1 MKCYVYYKDGTMRDF
16 RPLNPNY
23 EPTSVLTRAA
33 VVDDSDTIRKELIDG
48 TIEDNKGKAFVAMQL
63 RSVDDGKVIYSRSTD
78 ESLAKNKCSMSKRIE
93 AFAKKSEAKVNEDW
107 EFNPANVSAY
117 LEGDE
122 GSEDGC
128 FDNYLSEVGE
138 FLGEQHMSDDELIS
152 MDELNEYMSGR
163 DAMDVILSAFNG
175 YDYNPHRSDHTEPF
189 NPNRDWFYLN
199 AYGNLVSVDDRD
211 RVEYYKRCVNMEEF
225 AEWLI
230 DNGRIEESD
239 YLDWLQ
245 DTGKIDADEYD
256 RRISGGDE
264 E

>member
-1 MKCYVYYKDGTMRDF
+1 MA
-16 RPLNPNY
+16 
-23 EPTSVLTRAA
+23 S
-33 VVDDSDTIRKELIDG
+33 
-48 TIEDNKGKAFVAMQL
+48 MQ
-63 RSVDDGKVIYSRSTD
+63 K
-78 ESLAKNKCSMSKRIE
+78 KIE
-93 AFAKKSEAKVNEDW
+93 AFAKKNETKKMNEDW

-122 GSEDGC
+122 GSADGC
-128 FDNYLSEVGE
+128 FDNYLSEVSE
-138 FLGEQHMSDDELIS
+138 FLSEQNMSDDELIS
-152 MDELNEYMSGR
+152 MDELNEYMSGK

-175 YDYNPHRSDHTEPF
+175 YDYNPYHSEHSEPF

-211 RVEYYKRCVNMEEF
+211 REEYYKRCVNMEEF

>member
-1 MKCYVYYKDGTMRDF
+1 MKCYVYYKDGTMKDF

-78 ESLAKNKCSMSKRIE
+78 ESLEKKKCSMSKRIE
-93 AFAKKSEAKVNEDW
+93 AFAKKNEAADDVW
-107 EFNPANVSAY
+107 GFNPANVSAY

-122 GSEDGC
+122 GAENGHFED
-128 FDNYLSEVGE
+128 FLSDVVYYLSEQG
-138 FLGEQHMSDDELIS
+138 MSDDELIS
-152 MDELNEYMSGR
+152 MDELNDYMSGK
-163 DAMDVILSAFNG
+163 DAMDIILSAFNG
-175 YDYNPHRSDHTEPF
+175 YDYNPYRDDHREPF
-189 NPNRDWFYLN
+189 NPNRDWFYFN
-199 AYGNLVSVDDRD
+199 GYNNLVSVDDRD
-211 RVEYYKRCVNMEEF
+211 RVEYYKRCVNMVDF
-225 AEWLI
+225 AEWLM
-230 DNGRIEESD
+230 DNGNIDETD
-239 YLDWLQ
+239 YNDWLHE
-245 DTGKIDADEYD
+245 THKIDDAEYD

>member
-1 MKCYVYYKDGTMRDF
+1 MKCYVYYKDGTMKDF

-138 FLGEQHMSDDELIS
+138 FLDEQHMSDDLLMG
-152 MDELNEYMSGR
+152 MDELNDYMSGK
-163 DAMDVILSAFNG
+163 DAMDIILSAFNG

-189 NPNRDWFYLN
+189 NPNRDWFYFN